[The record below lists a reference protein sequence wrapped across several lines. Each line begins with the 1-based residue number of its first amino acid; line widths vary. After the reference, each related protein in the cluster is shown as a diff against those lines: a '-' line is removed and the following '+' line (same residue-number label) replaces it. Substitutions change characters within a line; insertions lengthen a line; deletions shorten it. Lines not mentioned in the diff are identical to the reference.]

1 MNFSPKQN
9 RQIALAALFQSAQ
22 AVADLGKN
30 GHCDSQVE
38 QALLDS
44 LFVFE
49 PENTL
54 AIYNGQLKNLAVG
67 LNFLQQFSQHPEQK
81 HFQQVTRYVISLLNL
96 EKQLSK
102 NPQMQQV
109 IHSRLKHIQFNQAH
123 FSDNRQQLA
132 AAISGV
138 YQDTLSTLK
147 FRIQV
152 QGNAEVLQQ
161 TAVSDRVRALLLA
174 GIRAA
179 MLWRQLGGSK
189 WQLIFGR
196 KAIEGTSKQLLQQIY
211 SD

>member
-1 MNFSPKQN
+1 MSLSPKQN

-38 QALLDS
+38 SVLLKS

-49 PENTL
+49 PESTL
-54 AIYNGQLKNLAVG
+54 AIYDGRLKNLSVG
-67 LNFLQQFSQHPEQK
+67 LNFLQQFSQHPEQQ
-81 HFQQVTRYVISLLNL
+81 HFQQVTRYVIGLLSL

-102 NPQMQQV
+102 NTEMQSV
-109 IHSRLKHIQFNQAH
+109 IHSRLKHIEFNQAH

-132 AAISGV
+132 SAISGV

-152 QGNAEVLQQ
+152 QGKPEVLQQ
-161 TAVSDRVRALLLA
+161 TAISDRVRALLLA

-196 KAIEGTSKQLLQQIY
+196 KAIESQSQQLLQQIHN
-211 SD
+211 D